1 MNRRRKISVLALALS
16 FVLLFSGCIKS
27 DMHMT
32 IHKNRSMDFSLTYLV
47 AEQYANVATGEDVTV
62 WSMDKNSEKWK
73 ALAGRGYS
81 VASAKEQ
88 GYVGMKAT
96 RHYES
101 IDDLSSES
109 GIGIIVSNFF
119 DPEFDDSKLFSVRR
133 HLWTD
138 TYTAHFVYDLKDMGG
153 DEQQM
158 GTALTNPSELP
169 VLTYSVTLPSE
180 PTYQNAS
187 SISGDRLTYTWKVP
201 CGQLTAIDYTFTL
214 PSRNVLYAICG
225 GVGLLLIAAGI
236 VVLILF
242 LKKRKAAKP
251 ANEDLPA
258 PKTEEEAAALTAAAG
273 GDTPKQE
280 ENPTVC
286 PLCGGKVTVRT
297 ATGAQAGKEF
307 AVCEHYPTCK
317 FLKPAV
323 KPAAPVVEK
332 PAAPQAPA
340 APVVEK
346 PDAPQV
352 PAAPVVEKPAVP
364 QAPAAPVV
372 EKPAAPQVPTAPAV
386 VEKPAAPQAPA
397 APDAKKPLPV
407 CPLCGGK
414 LAVRRVSSGAQAG
427 KKFVVCEHYPTCKF
441 AKPVNK

>member
-1 MNRRRKISVLALALS
+1 MNRCRKISVLALVLS
-16 FVLLFSGCIKS
+16 FALLFSGCIKS

-62 WSMDKNSEKWK
+62 WSMDENSEKWK

-81 VASAKEQ
+81 VAAAKEA

-96 RHYES
+96 RHYDS
-101 IDDLSSES
+101 IDDLSSEG
-109 GIGIIVSNFF
+109 GIGLIVSNFF
-119 DPEFDDSKLFSVRR
+119 DPEFDDSKFFSVRR

-138 TYTAHFVYDLKDMGG
+138 TYTAHFVYDLKDMG
-153 DEQQM
+153 DSEQQM
-158 GTALTNPSELP
+158 DATLTDPSETP
-169 VLTYSVTLPSE
+169 TLTYSVTLPCE
-180 PTYQNAS
+180 PTYQNAG
-187 SISGDRLTYTWKVP
+187 SISGDRLTYTWKIP

-214 PSRNVLYAICG
+214 PSRNVMYAICG
-225 GVGLLLIAAGI
+225 GAGLLLLAVIV
-236 VVLILF
+236 VVLIVL
-242 LKKRKAAKP
+242 LKKRKAAAPK
-251 ANEDLPA
+251 NEDLPA
-258 PKTEEEAAALTAAAG
+258 PKTEEEAASLTAAAEG
-273 GDTPKQE
+273 AEKE

-286 PLCGGKVTVRT
+286 PLCGGKVSVRK

-323 KPAAPVVEK
+323 KPAAPITEK
-332 PAAPQAPA
+332 PTAPQAPATPVIEKPVAPQAPAAPVIEKPTAPQAPAAPVAEKPTAPQAPA

-346 PDAPQV
+346 PVA
-352 PAAPVVEKPAVP
+352 P
-364 QAPAAPVV
+364 QAPAAPVA
-372 EKPAAPQVPTAPAV
+372 E
-386 VEKPAAPQAPA
+386 
-397 APDAKKPLPV
+397 KKPLPV

-414 LAVRRVSSGAQAG
+414 LAVRRVSSGTQAG

>member
-1 MNRRRKISVLALALS
+1 MNRCRKISVLALVLS
-16 FVLLFSGCIKS
+16 FALLFSGCIKS

-47 AEQYANVATGEDVTV
+47 AEQYANVATGEEVTV
-62 WSMDKNSEKWK
+62 WSMDENSEKWK

-81 VASAKEQ
+81 VAAAKEA

-96 RHYES
+96 RHYDS
-101 IDDLSSES
+101 IDDLSSEG
-109 GIGIIVSNFF
+109 GIGLIVSNFF
-119 DPEFDDSKLFSVRR
+119 DPEFDDSKFFSVRR

-138 TYTAHFVYDLKDMGG
+138 TYTAHFVYDLKDMG
-153 DEQQM
+153 DSEQQM
-158 GTALTNPSELP
+158 DATLTDPSETP
-169 VLTYSVTLPSE
+169 TLTYSVTLPCE
-180 PTYQNAS
+180 PTYQNAG
-187 SISGDRLTYTWKVP
+187 SISGDRLTYTWKIP

-214 PSRNVLYAICG
+214 PSRNVMYAICG
-225 GVGLLLIAAGI
+225 GAGLLLLAVIV
-236 VVLILF
+236 VVLIVL
-242 LKKRKAAKP
+242 LKKRKAAAPK
-251 ANEDLPA
+251 NEDLPA
-258 PKTEEEAAALTAAAG
+258 PKTEEEAASLTAAAEG
-273 GDTPKQE
+273 AEKE

-286 PLCGGKVTVRT
+286 PLCGGKVSVRK

-323 KPAAPVVEK
+323 KPVAPQTPAAPITEKPVAPQAPAAPVIEKPTAPQVPAAPVIEK

-340 APVVEK
+340 APVAE
-346 PDAPQV
+346 
-352 PAAPVVEKPAVP
+352 
-364 QAPAAPVV
+364 
-372 EKPAAPQVPTAPAV
+372 
-386 VEKPAAPQAPA
+386 
-397 APDAKKPLPV
+397 KKPLPV

-414 LAVRRVSSGAQAG
+414 LAVRRVSSGTQAG